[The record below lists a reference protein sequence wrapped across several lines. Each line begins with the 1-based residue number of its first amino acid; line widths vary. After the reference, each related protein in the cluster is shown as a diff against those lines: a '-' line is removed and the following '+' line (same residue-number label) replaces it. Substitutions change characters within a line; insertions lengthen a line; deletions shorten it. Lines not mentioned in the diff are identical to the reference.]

1 MAGWNRHATLDEL
14 ASAMTDTSGVLEME
28 HMKKRV
34 FDRESKTMKD
44 EYSSIIGITWEG
56 NYMPNEIL
64 LYGGITILGFVPI

>member
-14 ASAMTDTSGVLEME
+14 ASTMTDTSSVLEMK

-44 EYSSIIGITWEG
+44 EYTR
-56 NYMPNEIL
+56 L
-64 LYGGITILGFVPI
+64 